1 MADQLLENEDAVLL
15 PDDGAREANIG
26 EVAKMPTL
34 LEALHSWEKLIAAEK
49 PSDQPTPFNK
59 LHMVPDG
66 RISRGNGPLRMTYR
80 VFGGLLRDYCAPPK
94 NVARCLHRLTAGDPG
109 DAAAKIHTPR
119 SFAYNDYLNRGA
131 TATGSKEVWL
141 RTRELPG
148 ADGERRKVIVGQ
160 VTPTHSRAG
169 SDDPVFIEKLREAFK
184 GELKAVRARAFR
196 GIEVSELRAVIPALR
211 VEMAP
216 GEWWSGY
223 LIVRNSEVGAAS
235 WMIGAGLTKEMDE
248 QSLDAARRLGFEG
261 TASLSVQ
268 ANTKIGVHTG
278 KKVAERVDEALIEAR
293 AMLDTLVDQARNL
306 AEATTKLTV
315 EQVVEKL
322 AKALRSAGGSELVQD
337 RLLGG
342 LAMQGVEWSRSTTPY
357 TLPSEEQVQTH
368 DVVSFLGQAMRV
380 VANRA
385 QSYPL
390 ERLAGRVLLHGID
403 VALKNV
409 EKVSDVEEDE

>member
-15 PDDGAREANIG
+15 PEDGAREANIG

-49 PSDQPTPFNK
+49 PTDQPTPFNK

-109 DAAAKIHTPR
+109 DAAARVHTPR
-119 SFAYNDYLNRGA
+119 SFAYNDYLSRGA
-131 TATGSKEVWL
+131 ATNGAKEVWL
-141 RTRELPG
+141 RTRDLPG
-148 ADGERRKVIVGQ
+148 LDGQRRKVIVGQ

-169 SDDPVFIEKLREAFK
+169 SDDPVFIEKLRAAFDK
-184 GELKAVRARAFR
+184 RELNAIRAHSFR

-223 LIVRNSEVGAAS
+223 FIVRNSEVGAAS
-235 WMIGAGLTKEMDE
+235 WMVGAGLTKEMDE
-248 QSLDAARRLGFEG
+248 QTLDAARRLGFEG

-278 KKVAERVDEALIEAR
+278 KKVAERVEEALTEAR
-293 AMLDTLVDQARNL
+293 ALLDTLVEQARNL

-315 EQVVEKL
+315 EQIVEKL
-322 AKALRSAGGSELVQD
+322 AKALRGVGGSELVQD

-342 LAMQGVEWSRSTTPY
+342 LAMQGVEWSQRPTVYADGPK
-357 TLPSEEQVQTH
+357 LETH

-380 VANRA
+380 VSNRA

-390 ERLAGRVLLHGID
+390 ERIAGRVLLHGID

-409 EKVSDVEEDE
+409 ETVSDVEEDE